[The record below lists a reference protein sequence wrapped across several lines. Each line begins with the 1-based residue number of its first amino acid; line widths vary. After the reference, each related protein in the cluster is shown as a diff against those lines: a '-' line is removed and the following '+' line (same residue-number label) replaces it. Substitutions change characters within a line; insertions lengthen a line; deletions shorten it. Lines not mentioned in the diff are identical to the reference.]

1 MPKPFTMSDRLSAAI
16 LTVTAV
22 LCFSST
28 DALGKLIISQGVDP
42 MFASMVRFLIQGFLV
57 AVIFRVWAGPARFLP
72 GRGRVTLQLFRGALL
87 VVSGALVFLAVQTLH
102 LAELVSIIFLAPMMI
117 TLMARLFLGER
128 IEWQRYGAI
137 LAGFSGVLVIVRPG
151 FQGIDPG
158 HVYAFLATS
167 TYSGFSV
174 LTRLMGSSQSQESM
188 MIMPSLV
195 ALVAMAP
202 PVLALAPVPS
212 MSSHWIVMVAMGV
225 LNTLGQ
231 FLMLSAYRRAN
242 ASDVAPYIYAQMVW
256 AVALGWLLFAELPD
270 LWTISGSA
278 LIVASGLYLVL
289 RDRRIAEV
297 EVTTRAS

>member
-1 MPKPFTMSDRLSAAI
+1 
-16 LTVTAV
+16 
-22 LCFSST
+22 
-28 DALGKLIISQGVDP
+28 
-42 MFASMVRFLIQGFLV
+42 
-57 AVIFRVWAGPARFLP
+57 
-72 GRGRVTLQLFRGALL
+72 
-87 VVSGALVFLAVQTLH
+87 
-102 LAELVSIIFLAPMMI
+102 
-117 TLMARLFLGER
+117 
-128 IEWQRYGAI
+128 
-137 LAGFSGVLVIVRPG
+137 
-151 FQGIDPG
+151 
-158 HVYAFLATS
+158 
-167 TYSGFSV
+167 
-174 LTRLMGSSQSQESM
+174 